1 MSRNKKQKNP
11 RLGRV
16 GGEALIEG
24 VMMRCGENVAI
35 SVRRD
40 DGSVNVKKTK
50 YVSLRQRN
58 KFFNIPIIRGVV
70 SFIESMKMSF
80 SSLSDSAEMLGID
93 EEMEETKF
101 ERWMR
106 EKFGKG
112 VLDLAMWIGGA
123 LGIILAIGLFAL
135 LPTYLANLI
144 KGASPNLEHSWFVSL
159 FSGVLRIVIF
169 VGYIC
174 LVSMM
179 KEIRRTFEYHGA
191 EHKSIAC
198 YESGLEL
205 TPENAKTCTRFHP
218 RCGTSFIFVILIL
231 SILIY
236 TIVPSTWPWYF
247 QSLLKIGM
255 LPLVMGISFEY
266 LIYAGK
272 HENVLTKILSAPGLW
287 MQRITTREP
296 DLSELA
302 IAITSLKLSMP
313 DEFPDFDPQTY
324 SEAKGKAADGGAEAH
339 DERDNTEASAEAY
352 NESGNTENVAEA
364 CESSDAE
371 VSAEP
376 CDESGSTEAGA

>member
-1 MSRNKKQKNP
+1 MAKEKKPKNP
-11 RLGRV
+11 RLGKA
-16 GGEALIEG
+16 GGEALLEG
-24 VMMRCGENVAI
+24 VMMRCGEDVAI
-35 SVRRD
+35 SVRRE
-40 DGSVNVKKTK
+40 DGSINVKRVK
-50 YVSLRQRN
+50 YVSLRKKN

-70 SFIESMKMSF
+70 SFIESMKLSF
-80 SSLSDSAEMLGID
+80 SSLTDSAEMLGLD

-144 KGASPNLEHSWFVSL
+144 KRVSPALEHSWFISL
-159 FSGVLRIVIF
+159 FSGVLRIAIF
-169 VGYIC
+169 IAYIC
-174 LVSMM
+174 LVSLMSD
-179 KEIRRTFEYHGA
+179 IRRTFEYHGA

-198 YESGLEL
+198 YEAGMEL
-205 TPENAKTCTRFHP
+205 TPENAMRCRRFHP

-236 TIVPSTWPWYF
+236 TVVPSSWPWYL

-255 LPLVMGISFEY
+255 LPLVMGVSFEY

-287 MQRITTREP
+287 MQRVTTREP
-296 DLSELA
+296 DLSQLA
-302 IAITSLKLSMP
+302 VAITSLKLSIP
-313 DEFPDFDPQTY
+313 DEFPDFDPETY
-324 SEAKGKAADGGAEAH
+324 SEKKPAEAEE
-339 DERDNTEASAEAY
+339 DKSTEAAEDKPAETETAEATDT
-352 NESGNTENVAEA
+352 S
-364 CESSDAE
+364 
-371 VSAEP
+371 
-376 CDESGSTEAGA
+376 STEAGA